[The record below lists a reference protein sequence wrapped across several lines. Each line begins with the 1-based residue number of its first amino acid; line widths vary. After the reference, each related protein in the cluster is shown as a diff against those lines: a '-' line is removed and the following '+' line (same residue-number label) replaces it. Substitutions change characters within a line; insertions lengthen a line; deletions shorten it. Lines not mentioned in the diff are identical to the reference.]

1 MKLGPALLDAA
12 MGTSLQAAGLPPEV
26 LPEAWLLDRP
36 AAVAAVHRSHATAGA
51 AVLLTCTFNLAGPRL
66 EQAGLG
72 DRVDELAA
80 AAVRLARSA
89 APRALV
95 AGAVGPTGLA
105 APGKS
110 ATAGEL
116 SERYRRAFGALAAA
130 GADLLWSETQYHLG
144 EARLALAAA
153 RSAGLP
159 VGATMSFAIR
169 DRVLV
174 CPDGTP
180 AEDCLRAL
188 AVEGAL
194 AVGVNCVAPGPWL
207 TVLVERTA
215 PTLGVPLAL
224 KPNAGPPGRA
234 LEPVAFATSL
244 APSAR
249 AGAVVLG
256 GCCGTTAA
264 HLLALRG
271 LLPRS
276 QARG

>member
-1 MKLGPALLDAA
+1 VKLGPSLLDAA
-12 MGTSLQAAGLPPEV
+12 MGTALQAVGLPPDA

-36 AAVAAVHRSHATAGA
+36 AAVEAVHRSHATAGA

-72 DRVDELAA
+72 ERVEELAA
-80 AAVRLARSA
+80 AAIRLARSA

-95 AGAVGPTGLA
+95 AGAVGPTALA
-105 APGKS
+105 GPGKS
-110 ATAGEL
+110 PAAEEL

-130 GADLLWSETQYHLG
+130 GADLLWSETQYDLG

-153 RSAGLP
+153 RAAGLP
-159 VGATMSFAIR
+159 AAATMSFAVR
-169 DRVLV
+169 VRVLV

-188 AVEGAL
+188 AGDGAL

-207 TVLVERTA
+207 AALVERAA

-224 KPNAGPPGRA
+224 KPNAGPPGRE
-234 LEPVAFATSL
+234 LQPVAFATAL
-244 APSAR
+244 APAAG

-271 LLPRS
+271 LLPRP
-276 QARG
+276 QTRG